1 MLSVTF
7 ERKDTVLWISAIATL
22 VHAVYYVGFILRQT
36 QTYANSVVAAV
47 SIYKIINKHS
57 EVSCKL

>member
-36 QTYANSVVAAV
+36 QTYANSVVAW
-47 SIYKIINKHS
+47 
-57 EVSCKL
+57 SC